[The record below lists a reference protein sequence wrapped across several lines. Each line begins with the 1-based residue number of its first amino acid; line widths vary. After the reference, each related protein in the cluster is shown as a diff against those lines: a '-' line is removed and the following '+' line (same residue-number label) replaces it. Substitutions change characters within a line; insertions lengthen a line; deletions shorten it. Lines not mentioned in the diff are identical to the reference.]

1 MKKPDWLT
9 AEIAK
14 QGMRVIDGASTRTE
28 AVADLIAAIGAH
40 PEHAASLIAA
50 EADRELAKWL
60 RANAAESPSSSQLLL
75 FPEMPLRMRVAPDK
89 SVEVA
94 AMTAADL
101 DHARNMLWARTQN
114 QIDGAREAAERERE
128 VFADFYA
135 KVRPLLA
142 GDMTVLDALAR
153 IEMAA

>member
-14 QGMRVIDGASTRTE
+14 QGLRVIDGASTRAE
-28 AVADLIAAIGAH
+28 AVTDLIAAINAH
-40 PEHAASLIAA
+40 PEHAAELVAA
-50 EADRELAKWL
+50 EADKELTKWM
-60 RANAAESPSSSQLLL
+60 RANAAGVPSSPQLLL

-94 AMTAADL
+94 DMNAADL

-128 VFADFYA
+128 VFADFYG

-142 GDMTVLDALAR
+142 GDLVVADILTALER
-153 IEMAA
+153 AA